1 MAAQKVVLERY
12 PLISIVVPTYHSEKT
27 LPDTLSSVFQQ
38 TYQHWQLII
47 CDDGT
52 NGFEQKEVEEQIQG
66 QLPKACSVVV
76 IHQPEN
82 IGTVRNLN
90 AGLRVA
96 TGEWVML
103 LAADDVLAET
113 RTLEKLATI
122 AVDTMKSWIVSRTE
136 LCDSFL
142 AHTGKFSPVDI
153 HELRQETAAGLY
165 GRLCT
170 GCMFPSTGNL
180 YQRTLLA
187 ELGGFDEAYRLVE
200 DWPTF
205 LKLTRAG
212 IIPEFCTDV
221 SVLHRGGGVSW
232 SNAAQNRIY
241 QKDLI
246 ETMHREVLPYIERLP
261 EKERALIQQRCEDKL
276 AVYVYRFEKRG
287 LWSRLKWLFQH
298 GGVVARKLVERA

>member
-82 IGTVRNLN
+82 IGTVRILN

-96 TGEWVML
+96 TGEWVMVL
-103 LAADDVLAET
+103 VQILVLAET
-113 RTLEKLATI
+113 WTLEKLATI

-180 YQRTLLA
+180 YQRT
-187 ELGGFDEAYRLVE
+187 FWR
-200 DWPTF
+200 
-205 LKLTRAG
+205 
-212 IIPEFCTDV
+212 
-221 SVLHRGGGVSW
+221 SW
-232 SNAAQNRIY
+232 AALMKRI
-241 QKDLI
+241 
-246 ETMHREVLPYIERLP
+246 
-261 EKERALIQQRCEDKL
+261 
-276 AVYVYRFEKRG
+276 G
-287 LWSRLKWLFQH
+287 W
-298 GGVVARKLVERA
+298 